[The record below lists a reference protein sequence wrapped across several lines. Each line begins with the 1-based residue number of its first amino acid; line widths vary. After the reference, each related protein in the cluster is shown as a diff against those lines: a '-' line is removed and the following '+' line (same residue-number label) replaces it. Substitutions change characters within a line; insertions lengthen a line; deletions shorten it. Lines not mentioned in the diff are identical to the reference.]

1 MPAPAFQELTLD
13 EILGDPIVQIL
24 MRRDGVS
31 DGDIRR
37 LVNDTQPRIASER
50 MGAWR
55 RHDRSGAVAIKPV
68 PGPGTAKPLQAS

>member
-50 MGAWR
+50 IGGR
-55 RHDRSGAVAIKPV
+55 RNHDRPGAVAIRPAPRPALSKPF
-68 PGPGTAKPLQAS
+68 